1 MRRRVHRSTVRVP
14 TPPQPPERP
23 IPPKRP
29 ERPMPPQPPE
39 IPPGPEERGAT
50 EVIAAGAA
58 VVAAL
63 TAAIQVG
70 GQIKD
75 KITKN

>member
-1 MRRRVHRSTVRVP
+1 
-14 TPPQPPERP
+14 
-23 IPPKRP
+23 
-29 ERPMPPQPPE
+29 MPPQPPE